1 MTITERSST
10 QYCNR
15 ITQVPIQMRKYN
27 TQGKDFTIN
36 WKNYRAEDLRTHNY
50 KRIDQIIAIFLVL
63 RPSVNDG
70 FEIQTS
76 TNRASH

>member
-36 WKNYRAEDLRTHNY
+36 WKNYRAEDLRTHND
-50 KRIDQIIAIFLVL
+50 KRVDQIIAIFLVL

-70 FEIQTS
+70 FEIQT
-76 TNRASH
+76 